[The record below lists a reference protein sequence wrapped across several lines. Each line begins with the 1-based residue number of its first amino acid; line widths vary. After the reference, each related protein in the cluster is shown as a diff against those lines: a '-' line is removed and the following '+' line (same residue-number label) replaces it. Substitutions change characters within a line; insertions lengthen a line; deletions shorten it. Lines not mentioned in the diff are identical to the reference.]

1 MGTRFGRIA
10 ACAVLASLALGPSA
24 CVTRSGPVETSYP
37 PSVARNP
44 VHSAN
49 GKWWVAQPASEKTA
63 IVTGMVSAF
72 VQGANDG
79 RDRAQ
84 AYISTNAGPEGGRL
98 GLGIL
103 NLYQEPWFSKPVTLY
118 VQSISDFYKQYPD
131 VADRATVGEVL
142 SCLSDKPV
150 QDCAALVDWY
160 RHGGYITHGGLPPH

>member
-1 MGTRFGRIA
+1 MGTSFWRIA
-10 ACAVLASLALGPSA
+10 VCAVLANLALGLSA

-37 PSVARNP
+37 PSVAGNP

-84 AYISTNAGPEGGRL
+84 AYVSTNAGPEAGRL

-103 NLYQEPWFSKPVTLY
+103 NLYQEPWFR
-118 VQSISDFYKQYPD
+118 Q
-131 VADRATVGEVL
+131 
-142 SCLSDKPV
+142 
-150 QDCAALVDWY
+150 
-160 RHGGYITHGGLPPH
+160 